1 MKFVL
6 KIAEF
11 IKKLQSL
18 PEEKKKIILWTIVII
33 LGLILSFFW
42 ITISKERLGKIDT
55 KEIMKPLDVLIEKSQ
70 TPNGNEVLNIQDSKE
85 MQELEQELE
94 KELQKEEI

>member
-11 IKKLQSL
+11 IKKLQGL
-18 PEEKKKIILWTIVII
+18 PEEKKKIILWTVVII

-55 KEIMKPLDVLIEKSQ
+55 KEMMKPLDTLIEKSQ
-70 TPNGNEVLNIQDSKE
+70 IPDGNEILETQDLE
-85 MQELEQELE
+85 AMQELEKALQEAP
-94 KELQKEEI
+94 